1 MAIKESRDIVIE
13 ASPEEILDVI
23 ADFEAMP
30 EWSEPHQSAE
40 ILSTGDDGRP
50 NQVKM
55 RVKTAGITDEQ
66 VVAYTW
72 SDNEVTWTLVKSG
85 QQKSQDGKYT
95 LSPQGDNGEATL
107 VKMEISVDP
116 NVPLPGFVL
125 KRAVKGTIDSA
136 TKELRNRVLKIK
148 EGK

>member
-30 EWSEPHQSAE
+30 EWSAPHQSAE
-40 ILSTGDDGRP
+40 MLETGDDGRP
-50 NQVKM
+50 SEVKM

-72 SDNEVTWTLVKSG
+72 SGNEVSWTLVSSG

-95 LSPQGDNGEATL
+95 LMPQGDNTL
-107 VKMEISVDP
+107 VKFEITVDP

-125 KRAVKGTIDSA
+125 KRAIKGTIDSA
-136 TKELRNRVLKIK
+136 TKELRKRVLKVK
-148 EGK
+148 KGQ

>member
-1 MAIKESRDIVIE
+1 MALKESRDIVIE

-40 ILSTGDDGRP
+40 ILDTGEDGRP
-50 NQVKM
+50 RQVKM
-55 RVKTAGITDEQ
+55 KVKVAGITDEQ
-66 VVAYTW
+66 VIAYTW
-72 SDNEVTWTLVKSG
+72 GNNVVSWKLVSSS
-85 QQKSQDGKYT
+85 QQKAQDGKYT
-95 LSPQGDNGEATL
+95 LVPQDNGTL
-107 VKMEISVDP
+107 VKFELLADP

-136 TKELRNRVLKIK
+136 TKALRERVLQVKK
-148 EGK
+148 GK